1 MFNKK
6 LFNELKSEKVQI
18 LKLLLIKILQMTTNV
33 AMIFLIGKSIEALIS
48 SSFSGSKFI
57 LFMLLIMG
65 LNIFLIKIEAGISYK
80 ASYRIKNNLRER
92 LMKKVFSFKMEYG
105 SKVSISEVINLG
117 VEGIEQ
123 LNLFYSALLPQLLFA
138 LIGPVILF
146 CILSFL
152 NFKIAIIM
160 LLLIPLIPIAIMM
173 VQKLAKKVVKTYWK
187 SYTNLSEVFIDF
199 LYGLTSLE
207 VFNADEDYNDLLNE
221 KAEDFRVKTMKL
233 LMMQLNNI
241 TVLDLISYAGS
252 ALGIILS
259 IYYYSKGQLSIFAA
273 FSFILLSQEFFLPL
287 RRLGAL
293 FHVAMNGITAA
304 NSLFEIL
311 DLESIE
317 DFKNLIQDEKVDVE
331 VKNLNFSYG
340 EKEILKDLN
349 MKIKSNKIT
358 AIVGESGCGK
368 STLAKLVGGFERN
381 YDGEILYNGLSE
393 ISNDSLN
400 ENIMLVDNNPYFFKE
415 SLRYNL
421 KMANKNADDD
431 KLRQVLEEVGL
442 YSYFKNI
449 GGLDS
454 ILESAGNNLS
464 GGQKQRLAIGRA
476 LLKEPKIL
484 ILDESISNIDKESE
498 DLILNLIQ
506 KLKEKMTIILIT
518 HRLNT
523 VLQADYIYYLD
534 NKKVA
539 EEGSFEEISKGE
551 LFSGIY
557 KYQRELE
564 MWGLNEEINWIQKF
578 NRKTPISCGWS
589 KVTNVFCHIFWRKW
603 THICDHVAITRLILP
618 K

>member
-6 LFNELKSEKVQI
+6 LFNELKSEKLQI

-57 LFMLLIMG
+57 LFMLLIIG
-65 LNIFLIKIEAGISYK
+65 LNIFLIKIEASISYK

-92 LMKKVFSFKMEYG
+92 LMNKVFSFKMEYG

-152 NFKIAIIM
+152 NFKIAIVM
-160 LLLIPLIPIAIMM
+160 LLLIPLIPLAIMM

-259 IYYYSKGQLSIFAA
+259 IYYYSRGQLSVFAA

-311 DLESIE
+311 EIESIE
-317 DFKNLIQDEKVDVE
+317 DFKNVLKDEKVDVE

-368 STLAKLVGGFERN
+368 STLAKLIGGFERN

-431 KLRQVLEEVGL
+431 KLIEVLEEVGL

-498 DLILNLIQ
+498 DLILDLIQ

-557 KYQRELE
+557 RYQRELE
-564 MWGLNEEINWIQKF
+564 MWGLNEEINWI
-578 NRKTPISCGWS
+578 
-589 KVTNVFCHIFWRKW
+589 
-603 THICDHVAITRLILP
+603 
-618 K
+618 

>member
-6 LFNELKSEKVQI
+6 LFNELKSEKIQI
-18 LKLLLIKILQMTTNV
+18 LKLLLIKIIQMTTNV

-57 LFMLLIMG
+57 LFMLLLIG
-65 LNIFLIKIEAGISYK
+65 LNIFLIKIEASISYK

-123 LNLFYSALLPQLLFA
+123 LNLFYSALLPQLLFS
-138 LIGPVILF
+138 LIGPLILF

-259 IYYYSKGQLSIFAA
+259 IYYYSRGQLSVFAA

-331 VKNLNFSYG
+331 VKNLSFSYG
-340 EKEILKDLN
+340 EKEVLKDLN

-464 GGQKQRLAIGRA
+464 GGQKQRLAIGRV

-564 MWGLNEEINWIQKF
+564 MWGLNEEINWI
-578 NRKTPISCGWS
+578 
-589 KVTNVFCHIFWRKW
+589 
-603 THICDHVAITRLILP
+603 
-618 K
+618 

>member
-207 VFNADEDYNDLLNE
+207 VFNADEDYNDLLNQ

-311 DLESIE
+311 EIESIE
-317 DFKNLIQDEKVDVE
+317 DFENLIQDERVDVE

-340 EKEILKDLN
+340 EKEILRDLN

-421 KMANKNADDD
+421 KIANKNADDE
-431 KLRQVLEEVGL
+431 KLIEVLKEVGL

-506 KLKEKMTIILIT
+506 KLKEEMTIILIT

-557 KYQRELE
+557 RYQRELE
-564 MWGLNEEINWIQKF
+564 MWGLNEEINWI
-578 NRKTPISCGWS
+578 
-589 KVTNVFCHIFWRKW
+589 
-603 THICDHVAITRLILP
+603 
-618 K
+618 

>member
-6 LFNELKSEKVQI
+6 LFNELRSEKIQI
-18 LKLLLIKILQMTTNV
+18 LKLLLIKIIQMATNV
-33 AMIFLIGKSIEALIS
+33 AMIFLIGKSIESVINAN
-48 SSFSGSKFI
+48 FSGLKYII
-57 LFMLLIMG
+57 LMLLIIG
-65 LNIFLIKIEAGISYK
+65 LNIFLIKIESSISYN
-80 ASYRIKNNLRER
+80 ASYRIKNTLRER
-92 LMKKVFSFKMEYG
+92 LINKVFSFKMEYG
-105 SKVSISEVINLG
+105 SKISISEVINLG

-123 LNLFYSALLPQLLFA
+123 LNLFYSALLPQLLFS

-146 CILSFL
+146 IILSFL
-152 NFKIAIIM
+152 NLKIALTM
-160 LLLIPLIPIAIMM
+160 FLLVPLIPIAIIM
-173 VQKLAKKVVKTYWK
+173 VQKIAKKVVKNYWK

-199 LYGLTSLE
+199 LYGLTNLE
-207 VFNADEDYNDLLNE
+207 VFNADEEYNNLLNE
-221 KAEDFRVKTMKL
+221 KAEDFRIKTMKV

-259 IYYYSKGQLSIFAA
+259 IYYYSKGQLSVFVA

-311 DLESIE
+311 EIESIE
-317 DFKNLIQDEKVDVE
+317 DFEDVIKDEKVDVE
-331 VKNLNFSYG
+331 VKNLSFSYR

-431 KLRQVLEEVGL
+431 KLIEVLEEVGL
-442 YSYFKNI
+442 YSYFKNT

-464 GGQKQRLAIGRA
+464 GGQKQRLAIGRV

-539 EEGSFEEISKGE
+539 EEGSFEEINKGK
-551 LFSGIY
+551 LFSSIY
-557 KYQRELE
+557 SYQRELE
-564 MWGLNEEINWIQKF
+564 MWGLNEEIN
-578 NRKTPISCGWS
+578 
-589 KVTNVFCHIFWRKW
+589 
-603 THICDHVAITRLILP
+603 
-618 K
+618 

>member
-6 LFNELKSEKVQI
+6 LFNELRSEKIQI
-18 LKLLLIKILQMTTNV
+18 LRLLLIKIIQMATNV
-33 AMIFLIGKSIEALIS
+33 AMIFLIGKSIESIINS
-48 SSFSGSKFI
+48 NFSGSKFI
-57 LFMLLIMG
+57 LFMSLIMG
-65 LNIFLIKIEAGISYK
+65 LNIFLIKIEASISYK
-80 ASYRIKNNLRER
+80 VSYRIKNTLRER

-123 LNLFYSALLPQLLFA
+123 LNLFYSALLPQLLFS

-146 CILSFL
+146 IILSFL
-152 NFKIAIIM
+152 NLKIALTM
-160 LLLIPLIPIAIMM
+160 LLLIPLIPLAIMM

-221 KAEDFRVKTMKL
+221 KAEDFRVKTMKV

-259 IYYYSKGQLSIFAA
+259 IYYYSRGQLSVFAA
-273 FSFILLSQEFFLPL
+273 LSFILLSQEFFLPL

-311 DLESIE
+311 EIESIE
-317 DFKNLIQDEKVDVE
+317 DFEDVIKDEKVDVE
-331 VKNLNFSYG
+331 VKNLSFSYR

-431 KLRQVLEEVGL
+431 KLIEVLEEVGL
-442 YSYFKNI
+442 YSYFKNT

-464 GGQKQRLAIGRA
+464 GGQKQRLAIGRV

-539 EEGSFEEISKGE
+539 EEGSFEELSKGE

-564 MWGLNEEINWIQKF
+564 MWGLNEEIN
-578 NRKTPISCGWS
+578 
-589 KVTNVFCHIFWRKW
+589 
-603 THICDHVAITRLILP
+603 
-618 K
+618 

>member
-6 LFNELKSEKVQI
+6 LLNELKSEKIQI
-18 LKLLLIKILQMTTNV
+18 LKLLLIKIIQMTANV
-33 AMIFLIGKSIEALIS
+33 AMIFLMGKSIEALIS

-57 LFMLLIMG
+57 LFMILIIG
-65 LNIFLIKIEAGISYK
+65 LNIFLIKIEASISYK
-80 ASYRIKNNLRER
+80 ASYRIKNTLRKR

-105 SKVSISEVINLG
+105 SKISISEVINLG

-123 LNLFYSALLPQLLFA
+123 LNLFYSALLPQLLFS
-138 LIGPVILF
+138 LIGPLILF
-146 CILSFL
+146 FILSFL

-207 VFNADEDYNDLLNE
+207 VFNADEDYNDLLNA

-241 TVLDLISYAGS
+241 TVLDLISYVGS

-259 IYYYSKGQLSIFAA
+259 IYYYSKGQLSVFAA

-311 DLESIE
+311 DLDSIE
-317 DFKNLIQDEKVDVE
+317 DFEDLIQDEKVDIE
-331 VKNLNFSYG
+331 VRSLNFSYG

-368 STLAKLVGGFERN
+368 STLAKLVGGLERN

-400 ENIMLVDNNPYFFKE
+400 ENIMLVDNNPYFFRE

-421 KMANKNADDD
+421 KIANKNADDD
-431 KLRQVLEEVGL
+431 KLIEVLEEVGL
-442 YSYFKNI
+442 YSYFKNV
-449 GGLDS
+449 GSLDS

-464 GGQKQRLAIGRA
+464 GGQKQRLAIGRV

-523 VLQADYIYYLD
+523 VLHADYIYYLD

-557 KYQRELE
+557 RYQRELE
-564 MWGLNEEINWIQKF
+564 MWGLNEEINWI
-578 NRKTPISCGWS
+578 
-589 KVTNVFCHIFWRKW
+589 
-603 THICDHVAITRLILP
+603 
-618 K
+618 

>member
-6 LFNELKSEKVQI
+6 LFNELKSEKIQI
-18 LKLLLIKILQMTTNV
+18 LKLLLIKIIQMTTNV

-57 LFMLLIMG
+57 LFMLLLIG
-65 LNIFLIKIEAGISYK
+65 LNIFLIKIEASISYK

-105 SKVSISEVINLG
+105 SKISISEVINLG

-123 LNLFYSALLPQLLFA
+123 LNLFYSALLPQLLFS
-138 LIGPVILF
+138 LIGPIILF

-160 LLLIPLIPIAIMM
+160 LLLIPLIPLAIMM

-259 IYYYSKGQLSIFAA
+259 IYYYSMGQLSVFEA

-311 DLESIE
+311 EIESIE

-331 VKNLNFSYG
+331 VKNLSFSYG
-340 EKEILKDLN
+340 GKEILKDLN

-431 KLRQVLEEVGL
+431 KLIEVLEEVGL

-476 LLKEPKIL
+476 LLKGPKIL

-564 MWGLNEEINWIQKF
+564 MWGLNEEINWI
-578 NRKTPISCGWS
+578 
-589 KVTNVFCHIFWRKW
+589 
-603 THICDHVAITRLILP
+603 
-618 K
+618 

>member
-6 LFNELKSEKVQI
+6 LFNELRSEKIQI
-18 LKLLLIKILQMTTNV
+18 LKLLLIKIIQMATNV
-33 AMIFLIGKSIEALIS
+33 AMIFLIGKSIESVINAN
-48 SSFSGSKFI
+48 FSGLKYII
-57 LFMLLIMG
+57 LMLLIIG
-65 LNIFLIKIEAGISYK
+65 LNIFLIKIESSISYN
-80 ASYRIKNNLRER
+80 ASYRIKNTLRER
-92 LMKKVFSFKMEYG
+92 LINKVFSFKMEYG
-105 SKVSISEVINLG
+105 SKISISEVINLG

-123 LNLFYSALLPQLLFA
+123 LNLFYSALLPQLLFS

-146 CILSFL
+146 IILSFL
-152 NFKIAIIM
+152 NLKIAITM
-160 LLLIPLIPIAIMM
+160 FLLVPLIPIAIIM
-173 VQKLAKKVVKTYWK
+173 VQKIAKKVVKNYWK

-221 KAEDFRVKTMKL
+221 KAEDFRVKTMKV

-259 IYYYSKGQLSIFAA
+259 IYYYSRGQLSVFAA

-311 DLESIE
+311 EIESIE
-317 DFKNLIQDEKVDVE
+317 DFEDVIKDEKVDVE
-331 VKNLNFSYG
+331 VKNLSFSYR

-431 KLRQVLEEVGL
+431 KLIEVLEEVGL
-442 YSYFKNI
+442 YSYFKNT

-464 GGQKQRLAIGRA
+464 GGQKQRLAIGRV

-539 EEGSFEEISKGE
+539 EEGSFEELSKGE

-564 MWGLNEEINWIQKF
+564 MWGLNEEIN
-578 NRKTPISCGWS
+578 
-589 KVTNVFCHIFWRKW
+589 
-603 THICDHVAITRLILP
+603 
-618 K
+618 

>member
-6 LFNELKSEKVQI
+6 LFNELKSEKLQI

-57 LFMLLIMG
+57 LFMLLIIG
-65 LNIFLIKIEAGISYK
+65 LNIFLIKIEASISYK
-80 ASYRIKNNLRER
+80 ASYRIKNTLRER

-123 LNLFYSALLPQLLFA
+123 LNLFYSALLPQLLFS
-138 LIGPVILF
+138 LIGPLILF

-311 DLESIE
+311 EIESIE
-317 DFKNLIQDEKVDVE
+317 DFENLIQDEKVDVE

-340 EKEILKDLN
+340 EKEILRDLN

-421 KMANKNADDD
+421 KIANKNADDE
-431 KLRQVLEEVGL
+431 KLIEVLEEVGL

-506 KLKEKMTIILIT
+506 KLKEEMTIILIT

-557 KYQRELE
+557 RYQRELE
-564 MWGLNEEINWIQKF
+564 MWGLNEEINWI
-578 NRKTPISCGWS
+578 
-589 KVTNVFCHIFWRKW
+589 
-603 THICDHVAITRLILP
+603 
-618 K
+618 

>member
-57 LFMLLIMG
+57 LFMLLLIG
-65 LNIFLIKIEAGISYK
+65 LNIFLIKIEASISYK

-123 LNLFYSALLPQLLFA
+123 LNLFYSALLPQLLFS
-138 LIGPVILF
+138 LIGPIILF

-152 NFKIAIIM
+152 DFKIAIIM
-160 LLLIPLIPIAIMM
+160 LLLIPLIPLAIMM

-259 IYYYSKGQLSIFAA
+259 IYYYSRGQLSVFAA

-311 DLESIE
+311 EIESIE
-317 DFKNLIQDEKVDVE
+317 DFEDLLKDEKVDVE
-331 VKNLNFSYG
+331 VKNLSFSYG
-340 EKEILKDLN
+340 EKEVLKDLN

-400 ENIMLVDNNPYFFKE
+400 ENIMLVDNTPYFFKE

-431 KLRQVLEEVGL
+431 KLIEVLEEVGL

-557 KYQRELE
+557 RYQRELE
-564 MWGLNEEINWIQKF
+564 MWGLNEEIN
-578 NRKTPISCGWS
+578 
-589 KVTNVFCHIFWRKW
+589 
-603 THICDHVAITRLILP
+603 
-618 K
+618 

>member
-6 LFNELKSEKVQI
+6 LFNELKSEKLQI

-57 LFMLLIMG
+57 LFMLLIIG
-65 LNIFLIKIEAGISYK
+65 LNIFLIKIEASISYK
-80 ASYRIKNNLRER
+80 ASYRIKNTLRER

-123 LNLFYSALLPQLLFA
+123 LNLFYSALLPQLLFS
-138 LIGPVILF
+138 LIGPLILF

-241 TVLDLISYAGS
+241 TVLDLISYTGS

-259 IYYYSKGQLSIFAA
+259 IYYYSKGQLSIFTA

-311 DLESIE
+311 EIESIE
-317 DFKNLIQDEKVDVE
+317 DFKNVLKDEKVDVE
-331 VKNLNFSYG
+331 VKNLSFSYG

-381 YDGEILYNGLSE
+381 YNGEILYNGLSE

-421 KMANKNADDD
+421 KIANKNADDE
-431 KLRQVLEEVGL
+431 KLIEVLEEVGL

-498 DLILNLIQ
+498 DLILDLIQ

-557 KYQRELE
+557 RYQRELE
-564 MWGLNEEINWIQKF
+564 MWGLNEEINWI
-578 NRKTPISCGWS
+578 
-589 KVTNVFCHIFWRKW
+589 
-603 THICDHVAITRLILP
+603 
-618 K
+618 

>member
-6 LFNELKSEKVQI
+6 LFNELKSEKIQI

-57 LFMLLIMG
+57 LFMLLIIG
-65 LNIFLIKIEAGISYK
+65 LNIFLIKIEASISYK
-80 ASYRIKNNLRER
+80 ASYRIKNTLRER

-123 LNLFYSALLPQLLFA
+123 LNLFYSALLPQLLFS
-138 LIGPVILF
+138 LIGPLILF

-241 TVLDLISYAGS
+241 TVLDLISYTGS

-311 DLESIE
+311 EIESIE
-317 DFKNLIQDEKVDVE
+317 DFKNVLKDEKVDVE
-331 VKNLNFSYG
+331 VKNLSFSYG

-381 YDGEILYNGLSE
+381 YNGEILYNGLSE

-431 KLRQVLEEVGL
+431 KLIEVLEEVGL

-564 MWGLNEEINWIQKF
+564 MWGLNEEIN
-578 NRKTPISCGWS
+578 
-589 KVTNVFCHIFWRKW
+589 
-603 THICDHVAITRLILP
+603 
-618 K
+618 

>member
-6 LFNELKSEKVQI
+6 LFNELKSEKIQI
-18 LKLLLIKILQMTTNV
+18 LKLLLIKIIQMTTNV

-57 LFMLLIMG
+57 LFMLLIIG
-65 LNIFLIKIEAGISYK
+65 LNIFLIKMEASISYK
-80 ASYRIKNNLRER
+80 ASYRIKNTLRER
-92 LMKKVFSFKMEYG
+92 LIKKVFSFKMEYG
-105 SKVSISEVINLG
+105 SKISISEVINLG

-123 LNLFYSALLPQLLFA
+123 LNLFYSALLPQLLFS
-138 LIGPVILF
+138 LIGPLILF
-146 CILSFL
+146 FILSFL

-160 LLLIPLIPIAIMM
+160 LLLIPLIPLAIMM

-252 ALGIILS
+252 VLGIILS
-259 IYYYSKGQLSIFAA
+259 IYYYSKGQLSVFAA

-304 NSLFEIL
+304 NSLFKILEI
-311 DLESIE
+311 ESIE
-317 DFKNLIQDEKVDVE
+317 DFEDVLKDEKVDLE
-331 VKNLNFSYG
+331 VKNLSFSYG

-349 MKIKSNKIT
+349 MKIKSKKIT

-368 STLAKLVGGFERN
+368 STLAKLVAGFQRN

-421 KMANKNADDD
+421 KIANKNADDD
-431 KLRQVLEEVGL
+431 KLIEVLEEVGL

-449 GGLDS
+449 GGLES
-454 ILESAGNNLS
+454 SLESAGNNLS
-464 GGQKQRLAIGRA
+464 GGQKQRLAIGRV

-523 VLQADYIYYLD
+523 VVHADYIYYLD

-539 EEGSFEEISKGE
+539 EEGDFEEINKGK
-551 LFSGIY
+551 LFSSIY
-557 KYQRELE
+557 SYQRELE
-564 MWGLNEEINWIQKF
+564 MWGLNEKN
-578 NRKTPISCGWS
+578 N
-589 KVTNVFCHIFWRKW
+589 
-603 THICDHVAITRLILP
+603 
-618 K
+618 

>member
-6 LFNELKSEKVQI
+6 LFNELKSEKIQI
-18 LKLLLIKILQMTTNV
+18 LKLLLIKIIQMTTNV

-57 LFMLLIMG
+57 LFMLLIIG
-65 LNIFLIKIEAGISYK
+65 LNIFLIKIEASISYK
-80 ASYRIKNNLRER
+80 ASYRIKNTLRER
-92 LMKKVFSFKMEYG
+92 LIKKVFSFKMEYG
-105 SKVSISEVINLG
+105 SKISISEVINLG

-123 LNLFYSALLPQLLFA
+123 LNLFYSALLPQLLFS
-138 LIGPVILF
+138 LIGPLILF
-146 CILSFL
+146 FILSFL
-152 NFKIAIIM
+152 DFKIAIIM
-160 LLLIPLIPIAIMM
+160 LLLIPLIPLAIMM

-259 IYYYSKGQLSIFAA
+259 IYYYSKGQLSVFAA

-304 NSLFEIL
+304 NSLFKILEI
-311 DLESIE
+311 ESIE
-317 DFKNLIQDEKVDVE
+317 DFEDILKDKKVDLE
-331 VKNLNFSYG
+331 VKNLSFSYG

-349 MKIKSNKIT
+349 MKIKSKKIT

-368 STLAKLVGGFERN
+368 STLAKLVAGFQRN

-421 KMANKNADDD
+421 KIANKNADDD
-431 KLRQVLEEVGL
+431 NLIEVLEEVGL

-557 KYQRELE
+557 SYQRELE
-564 MWGLNEEINWIQKF
+564 MWGLNEEIN
-578 NRKTPISCGWS
+578 
-589 KVTNVFCHIFWRKW
+589 
-603 THICDHVAITRLILP
+603 
-618 K
+618 

>member
-6 LFNELKSEKVQI
+6 LFNELKSEKLQI

-57 LFMLLIMG
+57 LFMLLIIG
-65 LNIFLIKIEAGISYK
+65 LNIFLIKIEASISYK

-123 LNLFYSALLPQLLFA
+123 LNLFYSALLPQLLFS
-138 LIGPVILF
+138 LIGPLILF
-146 CILSFL
+146 CLLSFL
-152 NFKIAIIM
+152 NFQIAIIM

-173 VQKLAKKVVKTYWK
+173 VQKLAKKIVKTYWK

-207 VFNADEDYNDLLNE
+207 VFNADEDYNDLLNQ

-311 DLESIE
+311 EIESIE
-317 DFKNLIQDEKVDVE
+317 DFKNLIQDERVDVE

-340 EKEILKDLN
+340 EKEILKGLN

-421 KMANKNADDD
+421 KIANKNADDD

-506 KLKEKMTIILIT
+506 KLKEEMTIILIT

-557 KYQRELE
+557 RYQRELE
-564 MWGLNEEINWIQKF
+564 MWGLNEEIN
-578 NRKTPISCGWS
+578 
-589 KVTNVFCHIFWRKW
+589 
-603 THICDHVAITRLILP
+603 
-618 K
+618 

>member
-578 NRKTPISCGWS
+578 NRKTPISCWWS

-603 THICDHVAITRLILP
+603 THICDLVAITRLILP

>member
-6 LFNELKSEKVQI
+6 LFNELKSEKIQI

-57 LFMLLIMG
+57 LFMLLIIG
-65 LNIFLIKIEAGISYK
+65 LNIFLIKIEASISYK

-123 LNLFYSALLPQLLFA
+123 LNLFYSALLPQLLFS
-138 LIGPVILF
+138 LIGPLILF

-160 LLLIPLIPIAIMM
+160 LLLIPLIPLAIMM

-259 IYYYSKGQLSIFAA
+259 IYYYSRGQLSIFAA

-331 VKNLNFSYG
+331 VKNLSFSYG

-431 KLRQVLEEVGL
+431 KLIEVLEEVGL

-557 KYQRELE
+557 RYQKELE
-564 MWGLNEEINWIQKF
+564 MWGLNEEIN
-578 NRKTPISCGWS
+578 
-589 KVTNVFCHIFWRKW
+589 
-603 THICDHVAITRLILP
+603 
-618 K
+618 

>member
-6 LFNELKSEKVQI
+6 LFNELKSEKLQI

-57 LFMLLIMG
+57 LFMLLIIG
-65 LNIFLIKIEAGISYK
+65 LNIFLIKIEASISYK

-123 LNLFYSALLPQLLFA
+123 LNLFYSALLPQLLFS
-138 LIGPVILF
+138 LIGPLILF

-259 IYYYSKGQLSIFAA
+259 IYYYSRGQLSVFAA

-311 DLESIE
+311 EIESIE
-317 DFKNLIQDEKVDVE
+317 DFEDLLKDEKVDVE
-331 VKNLNFSYG
+331 VKNLSFSYG
-340 EKEILKDLN
+340 EKEVLKDLN

-400 ENIMLVDNNPYFFKE
+400 ENIMLVDNTPYFFKE

-431 KLRQVLEEVGL
+431 KLRKVLEEVGL

-476 LLKEPKIL
+476 LLKGPKIL

-564 MWGLNEEINWIQKF
+564 MWGLNEEINWI
-578 NRKTPISCGWS
+578 
-589 KVTNVFCHIFWRKW
+589 
-603 THICDHVAITRLILP
+603 
-618 K
+618 

>member
-6 LFNELKSEKVQI
+6 LFNELKSEKLQI
-18 LKLLLIKILQMTTNV
+18 LKLLIIKILQMTTNV

-57 LFMLLIMG
+57 LFMLLIIG
-65 LNIFLIKIEAGISYK
+65 LNIFLIKIEASISYK

-92 LMKKVFSFKMEYG
+92 LMKKGFSFKMEYW

-123 LNLFYSALLPQLLFA
+123 LNLFYSALLPQLLFS
-138 LIGPVILF
+138 LIGPLILF

-421 KMANKNADDD
+421 KIANKNADDD
-431 KLRQVLEEVGL
+431 KLRNVLEEVGL

-449 GGLDS
+449 GDLDS

-476 LLKEPKIL
+476 ILKEPKIL
-484 ILDESISNIDKESE
+484 ILDESSSNIDKESE

-534 NKKVA
+534 NKKLA

-557 KYQRELE
+557 RYQRELE
-564 MWGLNEEINWIQKF
+564 MWGLNEEIN
-578 NRKTPISCGWS
+578 
-589 KVTNVFCHIFWRKW
+589 
-603 THICDHVAITRLILP
+603 
-618 K
+618 

>member
-6 LFNELKSEKVQI
+6 LFNELKSEKLQI

-48 SSFSGSKFI
+48 SNFSGSKFI
-57 LFMLLIMG
+57 LFMLLIIG
-65 LNIFLIKIEAGISYK
+65 LNIFLIKIEASISYK
-80 ASYRIKNNLRER
+80 ASYRIKNTLRER

-123 LNLFYSALLPQLLFA
+123 LNLFYSALLPQLLFS
-138 LIGPVILF
+138 LIGPLILF

-241 TVLDLISYAGS
+241 TVLDLISYTGS

-311 DLESIE
+311 EIESIE
-317 DFKNLIQDEKVDVE
+317 DFKNVLKDEKVDVE
-331 VKNLNFSYG
+331 VKNLSFSYG

-381 YDGEILYNGLSE
+381 YNGEILYNGLSE

-431 KLRQVLEEVGL
+431 KLIEVLEEVGL

-498 DLILNLIQ
+498 DLILDLIQ

-557 KYQRELE
+557 RYQRELE
-564 MWGLNEEINWIQKF
+564 MWGLNEEIN
-578 NRKTPISCGWS
+578 
-589 KVTNVFCHIFWRKW
+589 
-603 THICDHVAITRLILP
+603 
-618 K
+618 

>member
-6 LFNELKSEKVQI
+6 LFNELKSEKLQI

-57 LFMLLIMG
+57 LFMLLIIG
-65 LNIFLIKIEAGISYK
+65 LNIFLIKIESSISYK

-123 LNLFYSALLPQLLFA
+123 LNLFYSALLPQLLFS
-138 LIGPVILF
+138 LIGPLILF

-241 TVLDLISYAGS
+241 TVLDLISYVGS

-311 DLESIE
+311 EIESIE
-317 DFKNLIQDEKVDVE
+317 DFKNVLKDEKVDVE
-331 VKNLNFSYG
+331 VKNLKFSYG
-340 EKEILKDLN
+340 EKEILRDLN

-368 STLAKLVGGFERN
+368 STLAKLIGGFERN

-431 KLRQVLEEVGL
+431 KLIEVLEEVGL

-564 MWGLNEEINWIQKF
+564 MWGLNEEIN
-578 NRKTPISCGWS
+578 
-589 KVTNVFCHIFWRKW
+589 
-603 THICDHVAITRLILP
+603 
-618 K
+618 

>member
-6 LFNELKSEKVQI
+6 LLNELKSEKIQI
-18 LKLLLIKILQMTTNV
+18 LKLLLIKIIQMTANV
-33 AMIFLIGKSIEALIS
+33 AMIFLMGKSIETLIS

-57 LFMLLIMG
+57 LFMILIIG
-65 LNIFLIKIEAGISYK
+65 LNIFLIKIEASISYK
-80 ASYRIKNNLRER
+80 ASYRIKNTLRER

-105 SKVSISEVINLG
+105 SKISISEVINLG

-123 LNLFYSALLPQLLFA
+123 LNLFYSDLLPQLLIS
-138 LIGPVILF
+138 LIGPLILF
-146 CILSFL
+146 FILSFL

-207 VFNADEDYNDLLNE
+207 VFNADEDYNDLLNA

-241 TVLDLISYAGS
+241 TVLDLISYVGS

-259 IYYYSKGQLSIFAA
+259 IYYYSKGQLSVFAA

-311 DLESIE
+311 DLDSIE
-317 DFKNLIQDEKVDVE
+317 DFEDLIQDEKVDIE
-331 VKNLNFSYG
+331 VRSLNFSYG

-368 STLAKLVGGFERN
+368 STLAKLVGGLERN

-400 ENIMLVDNNPYFFKE
+400 ENIMLVDNNPYFFRE

-421 KMANKNADDD
+421 KIANKNADDD
-431 KLRQVLEEVGL
+431 KLIEVLEEVGL
-442 YSYFKNI
+442 YSYFKNV
-449 GGLDS
+449 GSLDS

-464 GGQKQRLAIGRA
+464 GGQKQRLAIGRV

-523 VLQADYIYYLD
+523 VLHADYIYYLD

-557 KYQRELE
+557 RYQRELE
-564 MWGLNEEINWIQKF
+564 MWGLNEKIN
-578 NRKTPISCGWS
+578 
-589 KVTNVFCHIFWRKW
+589 
-603 THICDHVAITRLILP
+603 
-618 K
+618 

>member
-6 LFNELKSEKVQI
+6 LFNELKSEKLQI

-65 LNIFLIKIEAGISYK
+65 LNIFLIKIEASISYK
-80 ASYRIKNNLRER
+80 ASYRIKNTLRER

-123 LNLFYSALLPQLLFA
+123 LNLFYSALLPQLLFS
-138 LIGPVILF
+138 LIGPLILF

-160 LLLIPLIPIAIMM
+160 LLLIPLIPLAIMM

-259 IYYYSKGQLSIFAA
+259 IYYYSKGQLSVFAA
-273 FSFILLSQEFFLPL
+273 FSFILLSQEIFLPL

-317 DFKNLIQDEKVDVE
+317 DFKNLIQDERVDVE

-340 EKEILKDLN
+340 EKEILKGLN

-358 AIVGESGCGK
+358 AIVGESGCGN
-368 STLAKLVGGFERN
+368 STLAKLIGGFERN

-431 KLRQVLEEVGL
+431 KLIEVLEEVGL

-498 DLILNLIQ
+498 DLILDLIQ

-557 KYQRELE
+557 RYQRELE
-564 MWGLNEEINWIQKF
+564 MWGLNEEINWI
-578 NRKTPISCGWS
+578 
-589 KVTNVFCHIFWRKW
+589 
-603 THICDHVAITRLILP
+603 
-618 K
+618 

>member
-57 LFMLLIMG
+57 LFMFLIIG
-65 LNIFLIKIEAGISYK
+65 LNIFLIKIEASISYK
-80 ASYRIKNNLRER
+80 ASYRIKNTLRER

-105 SKVSISEVINLG
+105 SKISISEVINLG

-123 LNLFYSALLPQLLFA
+123 LNLFYSALLPQLLFS
-138 LIGPVILF
+138 LIGPLILF
-146 CILSFL
+146 FILSFL

-187 SYTNLSEVFIDF
+187 SYTNLSEVFIGF

-259 IYYYSKGQLSIFAA
+259 IYYYSKGQISVFTA

-293 FHVAMNGITAA
+293 FHVVMNGITAA

-311 DLESIE
+311 EIESIE
-317 DFKNLIQDEKVDVE
+317 DFKDVIKDKEVDVE

-368 STLAKLVGGFERN
+368 STLAKLVGGLERN

-421 KMANKNADDD
+421 KIANKNADYD
-431 KLRQVLEEVGL
+431 KLIEVLEEVGL

-464 GGQKQRLAIGRA
+464 GGQKQRLAIGRV

-523 VLQADYIYYLD
+523 VLHADYIYYLD

-557 KYQRELE
+557 RYQRELE
-564 MWGLNEEINWIQKF
+564 MWGLNEEIN
-578 NRKTPISCGWS
+578 
-589 KVTNVFCHIFWRKW
+589 
-603 THICDHVAITRLILP
+603 
-618 K
+618 

>member
-6 LFNELKSEKVQI
+6 LFNELKSEKLQI

-57 LFMLLIMG
+57 LFMLLIIG
-65 LNIFLIKIEAGISYK
+65 LNIFLIKIEASISYK
-80 ASYRIKNNLRER
+80 ASYRIKNTLRER

-123 LNLFYSALLPQLLFA
+123 LNLFYSALLPQLLFS
-138 LIGPVILF
+138 LIGPLILF
-146 CILSFL
+146 FILSFL

-311 DLESIE
+311 EIESIE
-317 DFKNLIQDEKVDVE
+317 DFEDLLKDEKVDVE
-331 VKNLNFSYG
+331 VKNLSFSYG
-340 EKEILKDLN
+340 EKEVLKDLN

-368 STLAKLVGGFERN
+368 STLAKLVGGIERN

-431 KLRQVLEEVGL
+431 KLRKVLEEVGL
-442 YSYFKNI
+442 YSYFKNT

-464 GGQKQRLAIGRA
+464 GGQKQRLAIGRV

-498 DLILNLIQ
+498 DLILSLIQ

-564 MWGLNEEINWIQKF
+564 MWGLNEEINWI
-578 NRKTPISCGWS
+578 
-589 KVTNVFCHIFWRKW
+589 
-603 THICDHVAITRLILP
+603 
-618 K
+618 

>member
-1 MFNKK
+1 
-6 LFNELKSEKVQI
+6 
-18 LKLLLIKILQMTTNV
+18 MTTNV

-57 LFMLLIMG
+57 LFMLLLIG
-65 LNIFLIKIEAGISYK
+65 LNIFLIKIEASISYK

-123 LNLFYSALLPQLLFA
+123 LNLFYSALLPQLLFS
-138 LIGPVILF
+138 LIGPLILF

-311 DLESIE
+311 EIESIE
-317 DFKNLIQDEKVDVE
+317 DFEDLLKDEKVDVE
-331 VKNLNFSYG
+331 VKNLSFSYG
-340 EKEILKDLN
+340 EKEVLKDLN

-368 STLAKLVGGFERN
+368 STLAKLIGGFERN
-381 YDGEILYNGLSE
+381 YDGDILYNGLSE

-431 KLRQVLEEVGL
+431 KLIEVLEEVGL

-557 KYQRELE
+557 RYQKELE
-564 MWGLNEEINWIQKF
+564 MWGLNEEIN
-578 NRKTPISCGWS
+578 
-589 KVTNVFCHIFWRKW
+589 
-603 THICDHVAITRLILP
+603 
-618 K
+618 

>member
-6 LFNELKSEKVQI
+6 LFNELKSEKLQI

-57 LFMLLIMG
+57 LFMLLIIG
-65 LNIFLIKIEAGISYK
+65 LNIFLIKIESSISYK

-123 LNLFYSALLPQLLFA
+123 LNLFYSALLPQLLFS
-138 LIGPVILF
+138 LIGPLILF

-241 TVLDLISYAGS
+241 TVLDLISYVGS

-311 DLESIE
+311 EIESIE

-331 VKNLNFSYG
+331 VKNLSFSYG
-340 EKEILKDLN
+340 EKEILRDLN

-368 STLAKLVGGFERN
+368 STLAKLIGGFERN

-464 GGQKQRLAIGRA
+464 GGQKQRLAIGRV

-564 MWGLNEEINWIQKF
+564 MWGLNEEINWI
-578 NRKTPISCGWS
+578 
-589 KVTNVFCHIFWRKW
+589 
-603 THICDHVAITRLILP
+603 
-618 K
+618 

>member
-6 LFNELKSEKVQI
+6 LFNELKSEKLQI

-259 IYYYSKGQLSIFAA
+259 IYYYSRGQLSIFAA

-331 VKNLNFSYG
+331 VKNLSFSYG

-431 KLRQVLEEVGL
+431 KLIEVLEEVGL

-557 KYQRELE
+557 RYQKELE
-564 MWGLNEEINWIQKF
+564 MWGLNEEINWI
-578 NRKTPISCGWS
+578 
-589 KVTNVFCHIFWRKW
+589 
-603 THICDHVAITRLILP
+603 
-618 K
+618 

>member
-6 LFNELKSEKVQI
+6 LFNELKSEKIQI

-57 LFMLLIMG
+57 LFMIILIG
-65 LNIFLIKIEAGISYK
+65 LNIFFIKIEASISYK
-80 ASYRIKNNLRER
+80 ASYRIKNTLRER

-123 LNLFYSALLPQLLFA
+123 LNLFYSALLPQLLFS
-138 LIGPVILF
+138 LIGPLILF
-146 CILSFL
+146 FILSFL

-160 LLLIPLIPIAIMM
+160 LLLIPLIPLAIMM

-259 IYYYSKGQLSIFAA
+259 IYYYSKGQLSVFAA

-311 DLESIE
+311 EIESME
-317 DFKNLIQDEKVDVE
+317 DFKDVLKDEEVDLE
-331 VKNLNFSYG
+331 LKNLNFSYG

-349 MKIKSNKIT
+349 MKIKSKKIT

-431 KLRQVLEEVGL
+431 KLRKVLEEVGL

-539 EEGSFEEISKGE
+539 EEGSFEEISKRE

-557 KYQRELE
+557 RYQRELE
-564 MWGLNEEINWIQKF
+564 MWGLNEEIN
-578 NRKTPISCGWS
+578 
-589 KVTNVFCHIFWRKW
+589 
-603 THICDHVAITRLILP
+603 
-618 K
+618 

>member
-6 LFNELKSEKVQI
+6 LFNELRSEKIQI
-18 LKLLLIKILQMTTNV
+18 LRLLLIKIIQMATNV
-33 AMIFLIGKSIEALIS
+33 AMIFLIGKSIESIINS
-48 SSFSGSKFI
+48 NFSGSKFI
-57 LFMLLIMG
+57 LFMSLIMG
-65 LNIFLIKIEAGISYK
+65 LNIFLIKIEASISYK

-123 LNLFYSALLPQLLFA
+123 LNLFYSALLPQLLFS

-146 CILSFL
+146 IILSFL
-152 NFKIAIIM
+152 NLKIALTM
-160 LLLIPLIPIAIMM
+160 LLLIPLIPLAIMM

-221 KAEDFRVKTMKL
+221 KAEDFRVKTMKV

-259 IYYYSKGQLSIFAA
+259 IYYYSRGQLSVFAA

-311 DLESIE
+311 EIESIE
-317 DFKNLIQDEKVDVE
+317 DFEDVIKDEKVDVE
-331 VKNLNFSYG
+331 VKNLSFSYR

-431 KLRQVLEEVGL
+431 KLIEVLEEVGL
-442 YSYFKNI
+442 YSYFKNT

-464 GGQKQRLAIGRA
+464 GGQKQRLAIGRV

-557 KYQRELE
+557 RYQRELE
-564 MWGLNEEINWIQKF
+564 MWGLNEEIN
-578 NRKTPISCGWS
+578 
-589 KVTNVFCHIFWRKW
+589 
-603 THICDHVAITRLILP
+603 
-618 K
+618 

>member
-6 LFNELKSEKVQI
+6 LFNELKSEKIQI
-18 LKLLLIKILQMTTNV
+18 LKLLLIKIIQMTTNV
-33 AMIFLIGKSIEALIS
+33 AMIFLIGRSIEALIS

-57 LFMLLIMG
+57 LFMLLLIG
-65 LNIFLIKIEAGISYK
+65 LNIFLIKIEASISYK

-105 SKVSISEVINLG
+105 SKISISEVINLG

-123 LNLFYSALLPQLLFA
+123 LNLFYSALLPQLLFS
-138 LIGPVILF
+138 LIGPLILF

-152 NFKIAIIM
+152 NFKIAITM
-160 LLLIPLIPIAIMM
+160 LLLIPLIPLAIMM

-259 IYYYSKGQLSIFAA
+259 IYYYSKGQLSVFAA

-311 DLESIE
+311 EIESIE
-317 DFKNLIQDEKVDVE
+317 DFEDILKDEKVDVE
-331 VKNLNFSYG
+331 VKNLSFSYG

-431 KLRQVLEEVGL
+431 KLRKVLEEVGL
-442 YSYFKNI
+442 YSYFKNT

-464 GGQKQRLAIGRA
+464 GGQKQRLAIGRV

-523 VLQADYIYYLD
+523 VLHADYIYYLD

-539 EEGSFEEISKGE
+539 EEGSFEEISNGE

-564 MWGLNEEINWIQKF
+564 MWGLNEEIN
-578 NRKTPISCGWS
+578 
-589 KVTNVFCHIFWRKW
+589 
-603 THICDHVAITRLILP
+603 
-618 K
+618 

>member
-6 LFNELKSEKVQI
+6 LFNELRSEKIQI
-18 LKLLLIKILQMTTNV
+18 LKLLLIKIIQMATNV
-33 AMIFLIGKSIEALIS
+33 AMIFLIGKSIESVINAN
-48 SSFSGSKFI
+48 FSGLKYII
-57 LFMLLIMG
+57 LMLLIIG
-65 LNIFLIKIEAGISYK
+65 LNIFLIKIESSISYN
-80 ASYRIKNNLRER
+80 ASYRIKNTLRER
-92 LMKKVFSFKMEYG
+92 LINKVFSFKMEYG
-105 SKVSISEVINLG
+105 SKISISEVINLG

-123 LNLFYSALLPQLLFA
+123 LNLFYSALLPQLLFS
-138 LIGPVILF
+138 LIGPLILF
-146 CILSFL
+146 FILSFL

-259 IYYYSKGQLSIFAA
+259 IYYYSKGQISVFTA

-311 DLESIE
+311 EIESIE
-317 DFKNLIQDEKVDVE
+317 DFEDVIKDEKVDVE
-331 VKNLNFSYG
+331 VKNLSFSYR

-431 KLRQVLEEVGL
+431 KLIEVLEEVGL
-442 YSYFKNI
+442 YSYFKNT

-464 GGQKQRLAIGRA
+464 GGQKQRLAIGRV

-557 KYQRELE
+557 RYQRELE
-564 MWGLNEEINWIQKF
+564 MWGLNEEINWI
-578 NRKTPISCGWS
+578 
-589 KVTNVFCHIFWRKW
+589 
-603 THICDHVAITRLILP
+603 
-618 K
+618 

>member
-6 LFNELKSEKVQI
+6 LFNELRSEKIQI
-18 LKLLLIKILQMTTNV
+18 LKLLLIKIIQMATNV
-33 AMIFLIGKSIEALIS
+33 AMIFLIGKSIESVINAN
-48 SSFSGSKFI
+48 FSGLKYII
-57 LFMLLIMG
+57 LMLLIIG
-65 LNIFLIKIEAGISYK
+65 LNIFLIKIESSISYN
-80 ASYRIKNNLRER
+80 ASYRIKNTLRER
-92 LMKKVFSFKMEYG
+92 LINKVFSFKMEYG
-105 SKVSISEVINLG
+105 SKISISEVINLG

-123 LNLFYSALLPQLLFA
+123 LNLFYSALLPQLLFS

-146 CILSFL
+146 IILSFL
-152 NFKIAIIM
+152 NLKIAITM
-160 LLLIPLIPIAIMM
+160 FLLVPLIPIAIIM
-173 VQKLAKKVVKTYWK
+173 VQKIAKKVVKNYWK

-199 LYGLTSLE
+199 LYGLTNLE
-207 VFNADEDYNDLLNE
+207 VFNADEAYNNLLNE
-221 KAEDFRVKTMKL
+221 KAEDFRIKTMKV

-259 IYYYSKGQLSIFAA
+259 IYYYSKGQLSVFVA

-311 DLESIE
+311 EIESIE
-317 DFKNLIQDEKVDVE
+317 DFKDVIKDKEVDVE

-368 STLAKLVGGFERN
+368 STLAKLVGGLERN

-421 KMANKNADDD
+421 KIANKNADDD
-431 KLRQVLEEVGL
+431 KLIEVLEEVGL

-464 GGQKQRLAIGRA
+464 GGQKQRLAIGRV

-557 KYQRELE
+557 RYQRELE
-564 MWGLNEEINWIQKF
+564 MWGLNEEINWI
-578 NRKTPISCGWS
+578 
-589 KVTNVFCHIFWRKW
+589 
-603 THICDHVAITRLILP
+603 
-618 K
+618 

>member
-6 LFNELKSEKVQI
+6 LFNELKSEKLQI

-65 LNIFLIKIEAGISYK
+65 LNIFLIKIEASISYK

-105 SKVSISEVINLG
+105 SKISISEVINLG

-123 LNLFYSALLPQLLFA
+123 LNLFYSALLPQLLFSI
-138 LIGPVILF
+138 IGPIILF

-207 VFNADEDYNDLLNE
+207 VFNADEDYNDLINQ

-311 DLESIE
+311 EIESIE
-317 DFKNLIQDEKVDVE
+317 DFENLIQDERVDVE

-340 EKEILKDLN
+340 EKEILRDLN

-421 KMANKNADDD
+421 KIANKNADDE
-431 KLRQVLEEVGL
+431 KLIEVLEEVGL

-506 KLKEKMTIILIT
+506 KLKEEMTIILIT

-557 KYQRELE
+557 RYQRELE
-564 MWGLNEEINWIQKF
+564 MWGLNEEIN
-578 NRKTPISCGWS
+578 
-589 KVTNVFCHIFWRKW
+589 
-603 THICDHVAITRLILP
+603 
-618 K
+618 

>member
-80 ASYRIKNNLRER
+80 ASYRIKNTLRER

-123 LNLFYSALLPQLLFA
+123 LNLFYSALLPQLLFS
-138 LIGPVILF
+138 LIGPLILF

-241 TVLDLISYAGS
+241 TVLDLISYTGS

-311 DLESIE
+311 EIESIE
-317 DFKNLIQDEKVDVE
+317 DFKNVLKDEKVDVE
-331 VKNLNFSYG
+331 VKNLSFSYG

-381 YDGEILYNGLSE
+381 YNGEILYNGLSE

-421 KMANKNADDD
+421 KIANKNADDE
-431 KLRQVLEEVGL
+431 KLIEVLEEVGL

-498 DLILNLIQ
+498 DLILDLIQ

-557 KYQRELE
+557 RYQRELE
-564 MWGLNEEINWIQKF
+564 MWGLNEEIN
-578 NRKTPISCGWS
+578 
-589 KVTNVFCHIFWRKW
+589 
-603 THICDHVAITRLILP
+603 
-618 K
+618 

>member
-6 LFNELKSEKVQI
+6 LFNELKSEKIQI
-18 LKLLLIKILQMTTNV
+18 LRLLLIKIIQMATNV
-33 AMIFLIGKSIEALIS
+33 AMIFLIGKSIESIINS
-48 SSFSGSKFI
+48 NFSGSKFI
-57 LFMLLIMG
+57 LFMSLIMG
-65 LNIFLIKIEAGISYK
+65 LNIFLIKIEASISYK
-80 ASYRIKNNLRER
+80 VSYRIKNTLRER

-123 LNLFYSALLPQLLFA
+123 LNLFYSALLPQLLFS

-146 CILSFL
+146 IILSFL
-152 NFKIAIIM
+152 NLKIALTM
-160 LLLIPLIPIAIMM
+160 LLLIPLIPLAIMM

-221 KAEDFRVKTMKL
+221 KAEDFRVKTMKV

-259 IYYYSKGQLSIFAA
+259 IYYYSRGQLSVFAA

-311 DLESIE
+311 EIESIE
-317 DFKNLIQDEKVDVE
+317 DFEDVIKDEKVDVE
-331 VKNLNFSYG
+331 VKNLSFSYR

-431 KLRQVLEEVGL
+431 KLIEVLEEVGL
-442 YSYFKNI
+442 YSYFKNT
-449 GGLDS
+449 GGVDS

-464 GGQKQRLAIGRA
+464 GGQKQRLAIGRV

-539 EEGSFEEISKGE
+539 EEGSFEELSKGE

-564 MWGLNEEINWIQKF
+564 MWGLNEEINWI
-578 NRKTPISCGWS
+578 
-589 KVTNVFCHIFWRKW
+589 
-603 THICDHVAITRLILP
+603 
-618 K
+618 

>member
-6 LFNELKSEKVQI
+6 LFNELKSEKLQI

-57 LFMLLIMG
+57 LFMLLIIG
-65 LNIFLIKIEAGISYK
+65 LNIFLIKIEASISYK
-80 ASYRIKNNLRER
+80 ASYSIKNNLRER

-123 LNLFYSALLPQLLFA
+123 LNLFYSALLPQLLFS
-138 LIGPVILF
+138 LIGPLILF

-259 IYYYSKGQLSIFAA
+259 IYYYSKGQISIFAA

-311 DLESIE
+311 EIESIE

-331 VKNLNFSYG
+331 VKNLIFSYG

-368 STLAKLVGGFERN
+368 STLAKLIGGFERN

-421 KMANKNADDD
+421 KMSNKNADDD
-431 KLRQVLEEVGL
+431 KLIEVLEEVGL

-564 MWGLNEEINWIQKF
+564 MWGLNEEINWI
-578 NRKTPISCGWS
+578 
-589 KVTNVFCHIFWRKW
+589 
-603 THICDHVAITRLILP
+603 
-618 K
+618 

>member
-6 LFNELKSEKVQI
+6 LFNELKSEKLQI

-57 LFMLLIMG
+57 LFMLLIIG
-65 LNIFLIKIEAGISYK
+65 LNIFLIKIESSISYK

-123 LNLFYSALLPQLLFA
+123 LNLFYSALLPQLLFS
-138 LIGPVILF
+138 LIGPLILF

-241 TVLDLISYAGS
+241 TVLDLISYVGS

-311 DLESIE
+311 EIESIE

-331 VKNLNFSYG
+331 VKNLSFSYG
-340 EKEILKDLN
+340 EKEILRDLN

-368 STLAKLVGGFERN
+368 STLAKLIGGFERN

-431 KLRQVLEEVGL
+431 KLIEVLEEVGL

-498 DLILNLIQ
+498 DLILDLIQ

-557 KYQRELE
+557 RYQRELE
-564 MWGLNEEINWIQKF
+564 MWGLNEEINWI
-578 NRKTPISCGWS
+578 
-589 KVTNVFCHIFWRKW
+589 
-603 THICDHVAITRLILP
+603 
-618 K
+618 

>member
-6 LFNELKSEKVQI
+6 LFNELRSEKIQI
-18 LKLLLIKILQMTTNV
+18 LKLLLIKIIQMATNV
-33 AMIFLIGKSIEALIS
+33 AMIFLIGKSIESVINAN
-48 SSFSGSKFI
+48 FSGLKYII
-57 LFMLLIMG
+57 LMLLIIG
-65 LNIFLIKIEAGISYK
+65 LNIFLIKIEASISYK
-80 ASYRIKNNLRER
+80 ASYRIKNTLRER

-105 SKVSISEVINLG
+105 SKISISEVINLG

-123 LNLFYSALLPQLLFA
+123 LNLFYSALLPQLLFS
-138 LIGPVILF
+138 LIGPLILF
-146 CILSFL
+146 FILSFL

-259 IYYYSKGQLSIFAA
+259 IYYYSKGQLSVFVA

-311 DLESIE
+311 EIESIE
-317 DFKNLIQDEKVDVE
+317 DFEDVIKDEKVDVE
-331 VKNLNFSYG
+331 VKNLSFSYR

-431 KLRQVLEEVGL
+431 KLIEVLEEVGL
-442 YSYFKNI
+442 YSYFKNT

-464 GGQKQRLAIGRA
+464 GGQKQRLAIGRV

-539 EEGSFEEISKGE
+539 EEGSFEELSKGE

-564 MWGLNEEINWIQKF
+564 MWGLNEEIN
-578 NRKTPISCGWS
+578 
-589 KVTNVFCHIFWRKW
+589 
-603 THICDHVAITRLILP
+603 
-618 K
+618 